1 MIMDTGAVRAVEVR
15 EDRRETLFNLMQK
28 YLYEMTRYYPI
39 AMGEDGNYIYKYL
52 PLYFREASRRA
63 YFFYARETLVGFALI
78 NDYSFTGEPTD
89 NSIAEFTIFPGYR
102 GRGYAG
108 AAVEALR
115 ALRPGS
121 WQLKYSP
128 ENEAGARL
136 WQKVKKRY
144 NGVEQALS
152 DGHVA
157 ISFF

>member
-1 MIMDTGAVRAVEVR
+1 MIMDTGAVRAEEVR
-15 EDRRETLFNLMQK
+15 EDRRETLANLMQK

-39 AMGEDGNYIYKYL
+39 AMGGDGNYNYKYL
-52 PLYFREASRRA
+52 PLYFEENARRA
-63 YFFYARETLVGFALI
+63 YFFYAGETMVGFALI

-89 NSIAEFTIFPGYR
+89 NSIAEFTIFPAYR
-102 GRGYAG
+102 GRGYAL

-128 ENEAGARL
+128 KNEAGTRL
-136 WQKVKKRY
+136 WQKVKRRY
-144 NGVEQALS
+144 NGVEQALL

-157 ISFF
+157 ISFS